1 MQRHA
6 PPDAA
11 YLPRDAAAGVV
22 EECKATQRAE
32 GVRPVGFGVWLARD
46 AAFERLAWDGL
57 ALIEGWWSAGC
68 FSLLTSPD
76 IVCHARQEVC
86 AAVFGMCQRLGGQV
100 KRKSQEGNDNSCA
113 VCAPFS
119 GG

>member
-1 MQRHA
+1 MPRPMLRTYLGMLRLGWSRSARQPSAQKAYA
-6 PPDAA
+6 PWASA
-11 YLPRDAAAGVV
+11 
-22 EECKATQRAE
+22 
-32 GVRPVGFGVWLARD
+32 FGWPEMPPSNVWP
-46 AAFERLAWDGL
+46 EDGL
-57 ALIEGWWSAGC
+57 ALIEGWWSASC